1 MDEQFFIRPTV
12 EGARLADPRNGDML
26 KAEGEWKPRNAH
38 WLRAE
43 NRGDVEQ
50 CEPPA
55 EAVEEPA
62 APEPEAGPDVAV
74 LATETPVAEVPAAE
88 VAPVP
93 VAAEPEPV
101 AVVEPTA
108 EPAPDVPVDQA
119 ASTRSAITLG
129 RNR

>member
-1 MDEQFFIRPTV
+1 MDEQFYIRPTV
-12 EGARLADPRNGDML
+12 EGARLADPRNGDTL
-26 KAEGEWKPRNAH
+26 KAEGEWKPRTPH
-38 WLRAE
+38 WIRAE

-62 APEPEAGPDVAV
+62 APEMAVVETSLPVEA
-74 LATETPVAEVPAAE
+74 PVVEVPVTE
-88 VAPVP
+88 VAAAPMP

-101 AVVEPTA
+101 VA
-108 EPAPDVPVDQA
+108 EPAAETAPDAPAGQT
-119 ASTRSAITLG
+119 ASTKSAISLG